1 MTPKYPGILSAV
13 AATPWAILPEKLEA
27 ILDILEMRAEGLRFT
42 RDEIAARVGDGH
54 RVNAPTASQ
63 GTVAILPLYGVI
75 SQRMN
80 MMSDVSG
87 GTSTEKFGA
96 ELDALVANP
105 QVSAIVLDVDSEGG
119 STFGIPETAAKLRA
133 ARDVK
138 PIYAVAN
145 GIMASAA
152 YWLSSQVTE
161 VIATP
166 SAMVGNIGVI
176 GVHNDQTEADAKAG
190 LKRTVISAGKYK
202 AEGVGPLT
210 DEARGAMQSMVDQ
223 MYSMFVAD
231 VAEGRGTT
239 ATAVR
244 NGYGEGRVLFPADA
258 LKAGLI
264 DRIATLDDVVAE
276 LTAGQPPGRQRLRAH
291 SETRLAA
298 SLGGVLTSGTV
309 STTGASTETA
319 TFRLV
324 PVEAHA
330 STQPSPSAPQ
340 AKEKTVSDT
349 PTVVPGATNAEL
361 AIVQAEM
368 ARRDSIAQLCQLAGA
383 SLSDMNAFIASGKTA
398 DQVRQELATRVSR
411 PRRRPRHR
419 HGRPRGRAP
428 FASLGQQLK
437 AIANARHGLGRR
449 QAPAQINAAVISGGA
464 PPRTSRATAR
474 S

>member
-152 YWLSSQVTE
+152 YGS
-161 VIATP
+161 
-166 SAMVGNIGVI
+166 
-176 GVHNDQTEADAKAG
+176 
-190 LKRTVISAGKYK
+190 
-202 AEGVGPLT
+202 
-210 DEARGAMQSMVDQ
+210 
-223 MYSMFVAD
+223 
-231 VAEGRGTT
+231 
-239 ATAVR
+239 
-244 NGYGEGRVLFPADA
+244 
-258 LKAGLI
+258 
-264 DRIATLDDVVAE
+264 
-276 LTAGQPPGRQRLRAH
+276 
-291 SETRLAA
+291 
-298 SLGGVLTSGTV
+298 
-309 STTGASTETA
+309 
-319 TFRLV
+319 
-324 PVEAHA
+324 
-330 STQPSPSAPQ
+330 
-340 AKEKTVSDT
+340 
-349 PTVVPGATNAEL
+349 
-361 AIVQAEM
+361 
-368 ARRDSIAQLCQLAGA
+368 
-383 SLSDMNAFIASGKTA
+383 
-398 DQVRQELATRVSR
+398 
-411 PRRRPRHR
+411 RRRSP
-419 HGRPRGRAP
+419 
-428 FASLGQQLK
+428 K
-437 AIANARHGLGRR
+437 
-449 QAPAQINAAVISGGA
+449 
-464 PPRTSRATAR
+464 
-474 S
+474 